1 MPPLERSYGDGDA
14 SFLAAGG
21 QEGIQRLVEDFY
33 AEMRRRPE
41 AARILRLHPK
51 DLSISIDKLARFL
64 CGWMGGPNRFR
75 EKYGPIVIPL
85 AHRHLPIGPA
95 ERDAWLG
102 CMEAAI
108 AAQPCA
114 EDFKVYLLAQLRI
127 PAERVM
133 EVARD
138 PGQSG
143 EGNTSAK
150 ARP

>member
-1 MPPLERSYGDGDA
+1 MTPSERNYGDGDA

-21 QEGIQRLVEDFY
+21 QDGIQRLVRDFY
-33 AEMRRRPE
+33 DEMQRRPE

-75 EKYGPIVIPL
+75 EKYGRIVIPL

-114 EDFKVYLLAQLRI
+114 EDFKAYLLAQLRI

>member
-1 MPPLERSYGDGDA
+1 MTPSERNYGDGDA

-21 QEGIQRLVEDFY
+21 QDGIQRLVRDFY
-33 AEMRRRPE
+33 DEMQRRPE